1 MNYLS
6 VCSGIEA
13 ATVAWHDMGWN
24 PVGFSEIEKFPSEVL
39 KHHYPSVPNFGDM
52 TKYKEWKIDSV
63 GLLVGGTP
71 CQSFSVA
78 GLRKGLDDPRGNLA
92 LTYVGI
98 LDHFRPKWFVWENV
112 PGVLSSGQG
121 RDFAAFLTALGIIG
135 YGWSYRVLDAQ
146 YFGVAQRRRRVFV
159 VGCLGDWRP
168 TAKVLFESESLRRD
182 IKTSRKKREKTTESI
197 GTSFAYENHPT
208 DSRIKEIDTSPT
220 VTARWGTGG
229 NNVPLIQNVPI
240 SWDAELNPNENKMG
254 TLMRGGQG
262 GRMEGVAIPYD
273 LYQITSPL
281 NGQRRENG
289 DPCHTLAR
297 DNAAYA
303 SVVTNI
309 QGNLI
314 GRNKGGPNGVGVSEN
329 EAMYTLTKTDVHAVA
344 FTTEQTPKFNNQQAL
359 TLTQSEHK
367 HNQCVLNQMT
377 VRRLT
382 PVECERLQ
390 GFPDNYTNIK
400 ENCPDGHRYKALGNS
415 MAVPVMKWI
424 GKRINEVENERV

>member
-1 MNYLS
+1 
-6 VCSGIEA
+6 
-13 ATVAWHDMGWN
+13 
-24 PVGFSEIEKFPSEVL
+24 
-39 KHHYPSVPNFGDM
+39 
-52 TKYKEWKIDSV
+52 
-63 GLLVGGTP
+63 
-71 CQSFSVA
+71 
-78 GLRKGLDDPRGNLA
+78 LA

-98 LDHFRPKWFVWENV
+98 LDHFRPKWFIWENV

-168 TAKVLFESESLRRD
+168 TAKVLFESESLRRN
-182 IKTSRKKREKTTESI
+182 IKKGREKGEKFTSNVKTSI
-197 GTSFAYENHPT
+197 AYENHPS
-208 DSRIKEIDTSPT
+208 DSRVKEMGDVCQT
-220 VTARWGTGG
+220 VTSSWGTGG
-229 NNVPLIQNVPI
+229 GNIPFVQNVPI

-262 GRMEGVAIPYD
+262 GRMEGVAVPIS
-273 LYQITSPL
+273 L
-281 NGQRRENG
+281 
-289 DPCHTLAR
+289 
-297 DNAAYA
+297 
-303 SVVTNI
+303 

-314 GRNKGGPNGVGVSEN
+314 NRDVGGPNGIGVSEKN
-329 EAMYTLTKTDVHAVA
+329 TMYTLTKTDVHAVA

-367 HNQCVLNQMT
+367 HNQCVLNQMN

-424 GKRINEVENERV
+424 GKRINEVENERI